1 MRTLMVF
8 NSVSLDGYF
17 TDARND
23 MSWAHRNDPEWQ
35 EFTSG
40 NAGGGGTLL
49 FGRVTYDMMKSFW
62 PTPVAKQTM
71 PDVADAMNKLQKV
84 VFSRTMEKTDWEN
97 TRLVKGDLA
106 SEVRKLK
113 EEPGPGMVI
122 MGSGTIVAQLTA
134 ARLIDEY
141 QIVTVPV
148 ILGSGRTMFENVPDK
163 VSLALTKTR
172 SFVNGNVVSWY
183 RLEQ

>member
-1 MRTLMVF
+1 MRTLTVF

-40 NAGGGGTLL
+40 NASGGGTLL

-62 PTPVAKQTM
+62 PTPAAKQTM

-84 VFSRTMEKTDWEN
+84 VFSRTMEKADWEN
-97 TRLVKGDLA
+97 TRLVKGDLVA
-106 SEVRKLK
+106 EVRKLK
-113 EEPGPGMVI
+113 EESGPGMVI
-122 MGSGTIVAQLTA
+122 MGSGTIIAQLTA
-134 ARLIDEY
+134 AHLIDEY
-141 QIVTVPV
+141 QIVVVPV
-148 ILGSGRTMFENVPDK
+148 ILGAGRTMFEKVPERIE
-163 VSLALTKTR
+163 LALTKTR

-183 RLEQ
+183 RKTT